1 MWLILTAFAAIITTI
16 IWYVKAPEDKY
27 KLGILNLAFWGATI
41 MWLVDHI
48 MAYLTEGGE
57 FFELNQDATMLG
69 ISVIIFALVIWLF
82 ILLIS
87 DPKNVIK
94 SIFQKKST

>member
-1 MWLILTAFAAIITTI
+1 MWLILTALAAVITTVV
-16 IWYVKAPEDKY
+16 WYLQAPEDRY
-27 KLGILNLAFWGATI
+27 KVGLLSLAFWGATI

-48 MAYLTEGGE
+48 MAYRTEGGE

-69 ISVIIFALVIWLF
+69 VYVILLALIFWLL

-87 DPKNVIK
+87 DPKGVLRKLIR
-94 SIFQKKST
+94 SR

>member
-1 MWLILTAFAAIITTI
+1 MWLMITAFAAIVSTV
-16 IWYVKAPEDKY
+16 IWYVSAQRDAY
-27 KLGILNLAFWGATI
+27 KLGLLSLAFWGATI

-69 ISVIIFALVIWLF
+69 VYVILLALIFWLL

-87 DPKNVIK
+87 DPKGVLRKLIR
-94 SIFQKKST
+94 SR